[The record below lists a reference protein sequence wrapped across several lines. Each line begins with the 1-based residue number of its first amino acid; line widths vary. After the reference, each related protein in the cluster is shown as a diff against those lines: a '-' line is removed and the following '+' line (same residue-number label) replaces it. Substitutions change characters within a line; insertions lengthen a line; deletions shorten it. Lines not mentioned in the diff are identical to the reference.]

1 MEDPFA
7 KADEE
12 ERELEKN
19 KKPYI
24 VVPQFLQP
32 STQAPVQA
40 QGSTAFPQ
48 QTTSPWT
55 TSAPLLTGPT
65 APGFAPGRSIFGQ
78 STGPVFGQSSGPVF
92 GASSGPVFGQ
102 STGPVFGASSGPV
115 FGGTSP
121 GFGGGTGGAFG
132 GAGRSGFGSFG
143 NTSPSFGTSVFEQVP
158 SRPNQHGRGF
168 GRSA

>member
-12 ERELEKN
+12 EREQEKN

-24 VVPQFLQP
+24 VVPQFLHP
-32 STQAPVQA
+32 STQTPGQA
-40 QGSTAFPQ
+40 QGNTAFPR
-48 QTTSPWT
+48 QTTSPWA
-55 TSAPLLTGPT
+55 TSTPLLTGPT
-65 APGFAPGRSIFGQ
+65 APGFAPGGSIFGQ

-92 GASSGPVFGQ
+92 GASSGPVFG
-102 STGPVFGASSGPV
+102 
-115 FGGTSP
+115 GTSP
-121 GFGGGTGGAFG
+121 GFGSGTGGAFG
-132 GAGRSGFGSFG
+132 GAGRSGFGNIG
-143 NTSPSFGTSVFEQVP
+143 NTSPSFGTSVFEPVP